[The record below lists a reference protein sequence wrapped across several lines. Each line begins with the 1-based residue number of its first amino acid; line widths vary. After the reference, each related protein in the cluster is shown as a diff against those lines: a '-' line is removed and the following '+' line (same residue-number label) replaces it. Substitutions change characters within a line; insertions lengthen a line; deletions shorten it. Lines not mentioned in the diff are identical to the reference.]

1 MFMSARDRRLTKH
14 KSSER
19 TDTNLNDNNR
29 WAPPTPLRGNRSNLI
44 DFPVNALP
52 PILREMAY
60 AISRTTL
67 SDVSMAATSILS
79 SVSYCFSGQFRII
92 GKKDHSEPLVID
104 SLIVA
109 EASFKKSPVMK
120 LVAKPYQDYVQEY
133 NEKNKALILENQA
146 KKKVIAN
153 KLAALEKKAD
163 ADTKEMSDL
172 AMELSSITNADFR
185 RIIVDDITPESLVRQ
200 LAINGTLLMMSDEAG
215 SLGNFNGRYSANG
228 APNLDLLLKSWNGET
243 FISDRIT
250 RESVILYKPYVSIC
264 LACQPYIWDSMIGNM
279 AFRGSGFLARLV
291 YCFPKDLRG
300 KRKYNTEPIPDELS
314 ERYHNLIYALLNYKF
329 QRFELHQADEKLL
342 FLDEKAKDEYV
353 FLHDQFVE
361 KQLVTDM
368 AFCAD
373 WGGKFHG
380 LVLRICGILH
390 CIKTVLNGEKPD
402 EVKVSHDTMCNA
414 IEIGHYFRLQAIYA
428 YGLGDTDNQTLQA
441 ERIVAKIRSKN
452 ITQIRQN
459 DLYKLCRCKLF
470 KNAQEFAEVIAVLE
484 EYGYLKSETIPGANN
499 NPKGCTMLYIN
510 PLMFRQ

>member
-1 MFMSARDRRLTKH
+1 M
-14 KSSER
+14 R
-19 TDTNLNDNNR
+19 T
-29 WAPPTPLRGNRSNLI
+29 
-44 DFPVNALP
+44 
-52 PILREMAY
+52 
-60 AISRTTL
+60 
-67 SDVSMAATSILS
+67 
-79 SVSYCFSGQFRII
+79 SG
-92 GKKDHSEPLVID
+92 
-104 SLIVA
+104 
-109 EASFKKSPVMK
+109 
-120 LVAKPYQDYVQEY
+120 
-133 NEKNKALILENQA
+133 
-146 KKKVIAN
+146 
-153 KLAALEKKAD
+153 
-163 ADTKEMSDL
+163 
-172 AMELSSITNADFR
+172 

-200 LAINGTLLMMSDEAG
+200 LAVNGALLMMSDEAG

-228 APNLDLLLKSWNGET
+228 APNLDLLLKSRNGET

-279 AFRGSGFLARLV
+279 AFRGSGFLARFV

-300 KRKYNTEPIPDELS
+300 TRKYNTKPIPDELS
-314 ERYHNLIYALLNYKF
+314 ERYHKLIYALLNYKF
-329 QRFELHQADEKLL
+329 QRFELHQTNEKLL
-342 FLDEKAKDEYV
+342 FLDDEAKDEYV
-353 FLHDQFVE
+353 FLHNQFVE

-390 CIKTVLNGEKPD
+390 CIKTMLNGEKPD

-452 ITQIRQN
+452 ISQIRQN

-484 EYGYLKSETIPGANN
+484 EYGYLKSETISGANN

>member
-1 MFMSARDRRLTKH
+1 M
-14 KSSER
+14 
-19 TDTNLNDNNR
+19 NNENQ
-29 WAPPTPLRGNRSNLI
+29 WGTPTPLRGNRSNLI
-44 DFPVNALP
+44 EFPVNALP
-52 PILREMAY
+52 PILREMAF
-60 AISRTTL
+60 AVARTT
-67 SDVSMAATSILS
+67 STDVSMAATALLS
-79 SVSYCFSGQFRII
+79 SVSYCFSGQFRIV

-120 LVAKPYQDYVQEY
+120 LISQPYQNYVQEY

-146 KKKVIAN
+146 KKKVLAN
-153 KLAALEKKAD
+153 KLTVLEKKTD

-172 AMELSSITNADFR
+172 SMELSKITNADFR
-185 RIIVDDITPESLVRQ
+185 RIIVDDITPESLIRQ
-200 LAINGTLLMMSDEAG
+200 LAKNGTLLMMSDEAG
-215 SLGNFNGRYSANG
+215 SLGNFNGRYSTNG

-250 RESVILYKPYVSIC
+250 RESVVLHKPYVSIC

-300 KRKYNTEPIPDELS
+300 TRKYDTEPIPDNLAES
-314 ERYHNLIYALLNYKF
+314 YKKLIYALLNYKF
-329 QRFELHQADEKLL
+329 QRFETGQSDEKLL
-342 FLDEKAKDEYV
+342 FLDERAKVEYV

-368 AFCAD
+368 AFCSD

-380 LVLRICGILH
+380 LVLRICGLLH
-390 CIKTVLNGEKPD
+390 CIKAVLNGDKPD
-402 EVKVSHDTMCNA
+402 AVKVSFDTMCNA

-441 ERIVAKIRSKN
+441 ERILAKLRSKN
-452 ITQIRQN
+452 ISQIKQN
-459 DLYKLCRCKLF
+459 ELYKLCRCKLF
-470 KNAQEFAEVIAVLE
+470 KNAQEFGEVVTLLE
-484 EYGYLKSETIPGANN
+484 EYGYLRSEMIPGANN
-499 NPKGCTMLYIN
+499 NPKSCTMLYIN
-510 PLMFRQ
+510 PMMFSQ

>member
-1 MFMSARDRRLTKH
+1 
-14 KSSER
+14 
-19 TDTNLNDNNR
+19 
-29 WAPPTPLRGNRSNLI
+29 
-44 DFPVNALP
+44 
-52 PILREMAY
+52 MAF

-79 SVSYCFSGQFRII
+79 SVSYCFSGQFRIV

-279 AFRGSGFLARLV
+279 AFRGSGFLARFV

-300 KRKYNTEPIPDELS
+300 TRKYNTEPIPDELS
-314 ERYHNLIYALLNYKF
+314 ERYHKLIYALLNYKF
-329 QRFELHQADEKLL
+329 QRFE
-342 FLDEKAKDEYV
+342 
-353 FLHDQFVE
+353 
-361 KQLVTDM
+361 
-368 AFCAD
+368 
-373 WGGKFHG
+373 
-380 LVLRICGILH
+380 
-390 CIKTVLNGEKPD
+390 
-402 EVKVSHDTMCNA
+402 
-414 IEIGHYFRLQAIYA
+414 
-428 YGLGDTDNQTLQA
+428 
-441 ERIVAKIRSKN
+441 
-452 ITQIRQN
+452 
-459 DLYKLCRCKLF
+459 RCF
-470 KNAQEFAEVIAVLE
+470 
-484 EYGYLKSETIPGANN
+484 
-499 NPKGCTMLYIN
+499 
-510 PLMFRQ
+510 